1 MPKSSARWLEPRAPG
16 CRMVTHPPHPM
27 TIIEIILAI
36 LLPPVAVFMRKG
48 AGKDLVI
55 NLVLWILL
63 LGIGGIIHA
72 FWLLSKKG

>member
-1 MPKSSARWLEPRAPG
+1 MQNDRG
-16 CRMVTHPPHPM
+16 THPIPM
-27 TIIEIILAI
+27 TIVEIILAI

>member
-1 MPKSSARWLEPRAPG
+1 
-16 CRMVTHPPHPM
+16 M
-27 TIIEIILAI
+27 TIVEIILAI

-72 FWLLSKKG
+72 FWVLSKKR

>member
-1 MPKSSARWLEPRAPG
+1 
-16 CRMVTHPPHPM
+16 M
-27 TIIEIILAI
+27 TIVEIILAI